1 MNYLFL
7 ILNVLVWS
15 ISPVLIKWLS
25 RYFDIH
31 TQNFYRFLAA
41 GISLSLMARI
51 NYPGPWSTALKKLRS
66 FLWPAIFVIATQIL
80 WVSGIYLSKASLA
93 VLMGK
98 LDLIFII
105 LFSCLIFHDE
115 RKVVKSNRFKLGV
128 ILALIGVTG
137 VTLGQGR
144 VSVEIGWGM
153 VLIFLS
159 RITWALYTVTVKITT
174 AKFPSIISSALVM
187 SIGSAFLFPVGL
199 RWGHLRQLLETPFW
213 VGVLLFAS
221 GIICIGVGQGLFH
234 RNVQKIGT
242 VITSS
247 FILSTPLLT
256 LVFAYLLLGE
266 RLTLFQILSGLLIM
280 TGCYIILPS
289 YPKISYPTA

>member
-7 ILNVLVWS
+7 ILNVLVWGM
-15 ISPVLIKWLS
+15 SPVLIKWLS

-51 NYPGPWSTALKKLRS
+51 NYPGPWSRALKKLGL
-66 FLWPAIFVIATQIL
+66 FVWPAIFVVATQVL
-80 WVSGIYLSKASLA
+80 WVSGIYLSKASVA
-93 VLMGK
+93 MLMGK

-105 LFSCLIFHDE
+105 LFSYLIFHDE
-115 RKVVKSNRFKLGV
+115 RKVVKSKRFKLGV

-144 VSVEIGWGM
+144 VSGGIGWGM
-153 VLIFLS
+153 VFIFLS
-159 RITWALYTVTVKITT
+159 RITWALYAVSVKITT
-174 AKFPSIISSALVM
+174 AKFSSIISSALVM
-187 SIGSAFLFPVGL
+187 SIGGVFLFPVSL
-199 RWGHLRQLLETPFW
+199 RWGHLSQLVSTPFW

-234 RNVQKIGT
+234 RNIQKMGT

-247 FILSTPLLT
+247 FILSTPLVT
-256 LVFAYLLLGE
+256 LILAYLILGE
-266 RLTLFQILSGLLIM
+266 KLTLFQILSGLLIL

-289 YPKISYPTA
+289 YPKTSYPTA